1 MTDVL
6 RSAPINVGVT
16 LAESAIQGFRTNLR
30 GPLLQPGD
38 PEYEQVRRVW
48 NGMIDR
54 RPAFIA
60 RCLGAAD
67 VIAAV
72 NFAREQELL
81 VAVRGGGHNVAGSAV
96 CDGGLMIDLSLMRG
110 VQVDAKARTARVQG
124 GATWGDVDRET
135 QLFGLATPGGQ
146 ISVTGVAGLTLGGG
160 YGYLRRKYGLSCDN
174 LLSVDIVTADGQ
186 LVVASETENDD
197 LFWAI
202 RGGGGNFGV
211 VTSFQ
216 FQLHEVGPLV
226 YLCAPAYDVA
236 QAKTVLQQWRDFMAT
251 APAEISSHAVFWSM
265 PDLPGVPPELHG
277 KEFVMPVVVYAGAQ
291 EEGERI
297 TQPLRMLGPI
307 MLDMSGALPY
317 TVLQSFSDAP
327 VPNGNQYYWKSIHLD
342 GLPDAAIDI
351 LIELAAQRPSPLS
364 PLPIWHFG
372 GAMNR
377 VAPTA
382 TAFWHRS
389 VPFMASF
396 DGAWTDPADTE
407 QNIAWVRKGCTAMSR
422 FSSDGGAYVNFPGLG
437 EEGDAQVR
445 AAYGGNYERLVEVK
459 NKYDPT
465 NLFRLNQNIKPTVR
479 MGQGL

>member
-1 MTDVL
+1 MVDAQI
-6 RSAPINVGVT
+6 SAPIGVGVT
-16 LAESAIQGFRTNLR
+16 LREGAFQTLKANFR
-30 GPLLQPGD
+30 GPLLRPGD
-38 PEYEQVRRVW
+38 LEYDQTRKVW

-54 RPAFIA
+54 RPALIA

-72 NFAREQELL
+72 NFAREQELV

-124 GATWGDVDRET
+124 GTTWGDVDRET
-135 QLFGLATPGGQ
+135 QIFGLATPGGQ

-186 LVVASETENDD
+186 LVVASETENSD

-202 RGGGGNFGV
+202 RGGGGNFGI

-216 FQLHEVGPLV
+216 FRLHPVGPLV
-226 YLCAPAYDVA
+226 YLCAPAYDLA
-236 QAKTVLQQWRDFMAT
+236 QAKTVLQAWRDFMAT
-251 APAEISSHAVFWSM
+251 APEEISSHAVFWSM
-265 PDLPGVPPELHG
+265 PDLPMIPPELHG
-277 KEFVMPVVVYAGAQ
+277 KEFVLPVVVYAGAP

-297 TQPLRMLGPI
+297 TQPLRTLGPI
-307 MLDMSGALPY
+307 LLDMSGALPY

-342 GLPDAAIDI
+342 GLPNAAIDT
-351 LIELAAQRPSPLS
+351 LIDLAGQRPSPLS

-377 VAPTA
+377 IEPTA
-382 TAFWHRS
+382 TAFWHRRI
-389 VPFMASF
+389 PFMASF
-396 DGAWTDPADTE
+396 DAAWTDPATAE
-407 QNIAWVRKGCTAMSR
+407 QNMAWVRDGCTAMR
-422 FSSDGGAYVNFPGLG
+422 AFSSGGGAYVNFPGLG
-437 EEGDAQVR
+437 EDGEAQVR
-445 AAYGGNYERLVEVK
+445 AAYGDNYERLVALK

-465 NLFRLNQNIKPTVR
+465 NLFRLNQNIRPTVR
-479 MGQGL
+479 TVQGL